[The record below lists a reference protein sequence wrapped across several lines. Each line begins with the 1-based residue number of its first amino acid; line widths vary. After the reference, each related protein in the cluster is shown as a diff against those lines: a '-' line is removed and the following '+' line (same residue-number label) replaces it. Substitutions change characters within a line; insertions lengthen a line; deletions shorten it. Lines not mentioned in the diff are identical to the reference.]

1 MIYKSLKA
9 VIQFY
14 FFFALDTKP
23 AVAYI
28 YSLFDQERILEMV
41 AECFQ
46 DWVQRRCWPKSGQF
60 DRKRDSSMTNDE
72 CRIKEFFLFYLLKR
86 AERHAAQAPALRERH
101 PQFVNHHSSFFV
113 VSYKL
118 SVFFN
123 PEL

>member
-1 MIYKSLKA
+1 VSRPGSL
-9 VIQFY
+9 I
-14 FFFALDTKP
+14 FFVLDTKL

-86 AERHAAQAPALRERH
+86 AERSDIHNSSIIIRH
-101 PQFVNHHSSFFV
+101 SM
-113 VSYKL
+113 
-118 SVFFN
+118 
-123 PEL
+123 